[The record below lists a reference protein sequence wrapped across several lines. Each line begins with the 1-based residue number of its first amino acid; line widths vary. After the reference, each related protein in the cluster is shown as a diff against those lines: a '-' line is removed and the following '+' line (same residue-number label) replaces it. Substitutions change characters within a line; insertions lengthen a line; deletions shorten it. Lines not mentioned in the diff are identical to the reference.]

1 MNATATL
8 NLLQRLKLKG
18 MSDNYQT
25 VLESPVNRHPANHE
39 LIAQLAHAEEQHR
52 KMQKMKMFLR
62 LSKLRYN
69 ALLEEITC
77 SSERNLK
84 QEQLNHLAD
93 CHYIDRAENILIGG
107 ATGCG
112 KSHLACALGHQAC
125 TKGYRTLYLNLN
137 RFIEKINLSRLDGS
151 FMKLLNQFEKI
162 HLLILDD
169 FGLQPLEHNVKLGL
183 LQILEDRYGR
193 QSVIICSQLP
203 INKWHEYI
211 NDPTLAD
218 AILDRLT
225 ANAHRFE
232 LKGKSLRKSKKTTE
246 N

>member
-1 MNATATL
+1 MNSQATFT
-8 NLLQRLKLKG
+8 LLQRLKLKG
-18 MSDNYQT
+18 MADSYQS
-25 VLESPVNRHPANHE
+25 VIEMPVNRHPGNHE

-52 KMQKMKMFLR
+52 KAQKMKLFLR

-69 ALLEEITC
+69 TLLEEISC
-77 SSERNLK
+77 APERNLK
-84 QEQLNHLAD
+84 QEQLSQLAD
-93 CHYIDRAENILIGG
+93 CHYIDRAENILITG

-112 KSHLACALGHQAC
+112 KSHLGCALGHQAC
-125 TKGYRTLYLNLN
+125 MKGYRVLYLNLN
-137 RFIEKINLSRLDGS
+137 RFIEKINLSKLDGTYT
-151 FMKLLNQFEKI
+151 KILNQIEKT

-169 FGLQPLEHNVKLGL
+169 FGLQAMDNNVKLGL

-193 QSVIICSQLP
+193 KSVIICSQIP
-203 INKWHEYI
+203 VGKWHEYL

-218 AILDRLT
+218 AILDRLM

-232 LKGKSLRKSKKTTE
+232 LKGQSLRMSKRPKE